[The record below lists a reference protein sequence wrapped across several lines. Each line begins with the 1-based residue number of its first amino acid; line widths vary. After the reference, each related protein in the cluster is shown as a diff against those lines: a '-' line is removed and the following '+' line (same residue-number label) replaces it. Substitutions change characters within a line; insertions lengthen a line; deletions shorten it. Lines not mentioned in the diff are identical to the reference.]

1 MKASRATSRLGR
13 AARSAYRSGV
23 NALPTAAQRRWL
35 YLRHH
40 RRPLRLRNPQ
50 LFMEKLNWRMVYDR
64 REMIAMTTDKL
75 RAKQYA
81 EERAVRT
88 ARTLWVGTDV
98 RDFERGWSDGD
109 QQRWVLKPNFSSG
122 HIVFGE
128 GRPDA

>member
-1 MKASRATSRLGR
+1 MKSLHVPPGVRQAT
-13 AARSAYRSGV
+13 RSAYRTGV
-23 NALPTAAQRRWL
+23 SILPVAAQRRWL

-40 RRPLRLRNPQ
+40 RRLLRLREPQ
-50 LFMEKLNWRMVYDR
+50 LFTEKLNWRMVYDR